1 MSEALLADIHKWA
14 DAVMQ
19 RSMTAS
25 LQFNQAKGYSSSQ
38 ICALFFLNDQS
49 QVTINDLAKQLG
61 ITKAAVSQ
69 MIDRMVQQGLIDR
82 QKNPRDRR
90 RRVLTLTELGKCQV
104 EEARQVRL
112 AWLDDLQKGFTSSQ
126 RSKLEHILNILVN
139 EIRQMSLENKQCVMQ
154 ESNET

>member
-1 MSEALLADIHKWA
+1 MDIHKWA

-82 QKNPRDRR
+82 QKNPRIG
-90 RRVLTLTELGKCQV
+90 VVG
-104 EEARQVRL
+104 
-112 AWLDDLQKGFTSSQ
+112 
-126 RSKLEHILNILVN
+126 
-139 EIRQMSLENKQCVMQ
+139 SLL
-154 ESNET
+154 